1 MNQSNRWPFRPTW
14 GRFVL
19 SLVLPPL
26 LAILLL
32 PGTSMG
38 DSRSMRQ
45 AASDSAALREGVVL
59 SPRHGHA
66 YVMRPGGGLVAVNL
80 ASGKVSWRS
89 EKGAKPV
96 ALVGERLIAQADS
109 RGGKALE
116 LVALDARS
124 GAVRESVRI
133 PLPTGVTAT
142 LVDTAKGSF
151 RVQASGVGSDL
162 VVRWEA
168 TGFDRPAQGYLPA
181 ADEGQAPVADGPSV
195 MAGEAV
201 LDAASLAVKAEPAAR
216 LAISATIT
224 RGALEELSAPAVA
237 GGKGR
242 QMLSADGRHVL
253 VTEPADVAEFTLH
266 RHRWTVYERA
276 SGTRLGSV
284 PAMVSAVP
292 FVVVGNTLYH
302 TVPAHA
308 VRKDGKF
315 VENPTTLR
323 AVNLKAGVEAWK
335 MALLETDFRG
345 PFPP

>member
-14 GRFVL
+14 GRFFL

-26 LAILLL
+26 LAVLLM

-38 DSRSMRQ
+38 DSASMRQ
-45 AASDSAALREGVVL
+45 ASSDSAALREGVVL
-59 SPRHGHA
+59 SPRHGFA
-66 YVMRPGGGLVAVNL
+66 YVMRPGGGLAAVNL
-80 ASGKVSWRS
+80 ANGKVRWRS
-89 EKGAKPV
+89 DKGAKPV
-96 ALVGERLIAQADS
+96 ALLGDRLIAQADS
-109 RGGKALE
+109 KGGKALE

-133 PLPTGVTAT
+133 PLPTGVAAT

-151 RVQASGVGSDL
+151 RVQVSSVGSEL

-168 TGFDRPAQGYLPA
+168 TGTDTPLQGYLPYAEDGQQPEA
-181 ADEGQAPVADGPSV
+181 ASV

-201 LDAASLAVKAEPAAR
+201 LDVTSLAVKAEPAVRVSRSAAIAR
-216 LAISATIT
+216 TS
-224 RGALEELSAPAVA
+224 LEELSAPAVA
-237 GGKGR
+237 GAPGR

-253 VTEPADVAEFTLH
+253 VTEPADAAEFTLH
-266 RHRWTVYERA
+266 RHRWTIYERA

-284 PAMVSAVP
+284 PAMVSAAP

-308 VRKDGKF
+308 VRQDGKF
-315 VENPTTLR
+315 VESPTALR

>member
-1 MNQSNRWPFRPTW
+1 VNQSNRRPIRPTW

-32 PGTSMG
+32 PGISTG
-38 DSRSMRQ
+38 DSRSMRP
-45 AASDSAALREGVVL
+45 ASSDSAALLEGVVL
-59 SPRHGHA
+59 SPRHGFA
-66 YVMRPGGGLVAVNL
+66 YVMRPGGGLAAVNL
-80 ASGKVSWRS
+80 ANGKVRWRS
-89 EKGAKPV
+89 DNAKPV
-96 ALVGERLIAQADS
+96 ALVGDRLIAQVEGK
-109 RGGKALE
+109 GGKALE

-124 GAVRESVRI
+124 GAVRDSVRI
-133 PLPTGVTAT
+133 PLPAGVSAT

-151 RVQASGVGSDL
+151 RVQASGAGSEL
-162 VVRWEA
+162 LVRWEA
-168 TGFDRPAQGYLPA
+168 TGADTPLQGYLPYAEDGQQPEA
-181 ADEGQAPVADGPSV
+181 ASV
-195 MAGEAV
+195 TAGEAV
-201 LDAASLAVKAEPAAR
+201 LDAASLSVKAEPSVRVSRSAAIAR
-216 LAISATIT
+216 TS
-224 RGALEELSAPAVA
+224 LEELSAPAVA
-237 GGKGR
+237 GGAGR

-253 VTEPADVAEFTLH
+253 VTELADAAEFSLY
-266 RHRWTVYERA
+266 RHRWTIYERA

-315 VENPTTLR
+315 VENPTSLR

-335 MALLETDFRG
+335 VALLETDFRG